1 MFKQLVLL
9 LLLLNSVTCFAM
21 VYDEDKDGV
30 FYIMG
35 TSTCP
40 TERLVVKSRC
50 IPLQY
55 AKHKKEEKI
64 KDQRSCSILLL
75 LQQFIE
81 QHEYS
86 MPAPPFG
93 ISK

>member
-21 VYDEDKDGV
+21 VYDEDKDDI

-35 TSTCP
+35 TLTCP
-40 TERLVVKSRC
+40 TERLMVKSRC
-50 IPLQY
+50 VPLQY
-55 AKHKKEEKI
+55 EKQKEEKV
-64 KDQRSCSILLL
+64 KAQRSCSILLL

-81 QHEYS
+81 QYEYS
-86 MPAPPFG
+86 MPATPFG
-93 ISK
+93 L